1 MGQLTQTT
9 SEVQNDIDRVYPK
22 DSGVG
27 IKVDT
32 DAPTFPWRDITG
44 TIAIKDSNAGNNPSF
59 VAWKGT
65 TLQYQFTVGDLSTIV
80 LHMPHDW
87 AEGTPMYIHAHWT
100 HNSTSVTTGAV
111 DWEFDVSFAN
121 GFDQDN
127 FVTTN
132 TVNAIQNA
140 STQQLQHMI
149 AEVQIAEPGGGAGLF
164 NSNDMEIDGIFV
176 IQVSLNSNTMD
187 GGALPFLHEVDIHY
201 QSTNI
206 GTKEK
211 APPFY
216 GA

>member
-9 SEVQNDIDRVYPK
+9 AEVQNDIDRVYPK
-22 DSGVG
+22 ETGNG
-27 IKVDT
+27 IKVDPS
-32 DAPTFPWRDITG
+32 APTFPYRDIVG
-44 TIAIKDSNAGNNPSF
+44 TIAIKDSNAGSNPTF
-59 VAWKGT
+59 VVWKGT
-65 TLQYQFTVGDLSTIV
+65 TLQYQFDVNDEATLV

-87 AEGTPMYIHAHWT
+87 AVGTPMYIHAHWT
-100 HNSTSVTTGAV
+100 HNSASVTTGAV

-121 GFDQDN
+121 GFDQDD
-127 FVTTN
+127 FQTTN

-140 STQQLQHMI
+140 STTLLQHMI
-149 AEVQIAEPGGGAGLF
+149 SEVQIAEPGGGVGLF
-164 NSNDMEIDGIFV
+164 DSELMEVDGIFV

-187 GGALPFLHEVDIHY
+187 GGAKPFLHEVDIHY